1 MSEGSSSIGI
11 LQMLLEVV
19 VQDFRGK
26 SWSLLGKTA
35 STDIRLPMLQ
45 CVRHDVKLS
54 YCVMP
59 QGACIST

>member
-1 MSEGSSSIGI
+1 MSEGRSSVSI

-19 VQDFRGK
+19 VQDFWGK
-26 SWSLLGKTA
+26 SWSLLGTTA